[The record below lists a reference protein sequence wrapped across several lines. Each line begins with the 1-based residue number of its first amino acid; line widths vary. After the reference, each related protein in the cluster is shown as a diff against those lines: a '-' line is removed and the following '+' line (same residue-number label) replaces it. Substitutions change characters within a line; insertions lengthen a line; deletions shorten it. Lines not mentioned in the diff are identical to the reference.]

1 MSRTITIDVFN
12 PASIDAAVREIR
24 EYGKWV
30 QRKTQE
36 LAKRLAEYGLRR
48 VQVGYNAALYDED
61 KAQRDITL
69 TVEERGIGQYAI
81 VAYGYDVLLL
91 EFGSGVKYGAGHPL
105 DGEFGMGPGTF
116 PGQTHV
122 PNPGYWWYTGEDG
135 KSYYSV
141 GNAPSMV
148 MYLTGME
155 LEREVV
161 RIAREVFAGD

>member
-12 PASIDAAVREIR
+12 PASIDAAVKETRA
-24 EYGKWV
+24 YGQWV
-30 QRKTQE
+30 QRKTEE

-61 KAQRDITL
+61 KTKRDVTL
-69 TVEERGIGQYAI
+69 TVEERGTGQYAI

-91 EFGSGVKYGAGHPL
+91 EFGSGVKYGGGHPL

-122 PNPGYWWYTGEDG
+122 PVPGYWWYTGEDG
-135 KSYYSV
+135 KSHYSI

-148 MYLTGME
+148 MYLTAME
-155 LEREVV
+155 LRQEIM
-161 RIAREVFAGD
+161 RIAREVFASD